1 MSRSRVTLVFVANV
15 MVTVLRDHNY
25 HRSKILFLKL
35 FNSGMA
41 IGVAV
46 ATSDVVDI
54 VLSWVLNILVILGQ
68 E

>member
-1 MSRSRVTLVFVANV
+1 MSQPRVTNV
-15 MVTVLRDHNY
+15 MVAVLSDHNC
-25 HRSKILFLKL
+25 HRLKILFFKL
-35 FNSGMA
+35 FNSGKA